1 MKTIFRMMAIAI
13 AAVLF
18 AACGSKSATPEGA
31 AEAFLKDYQKG
42 NYEAMVAQMHFTK
55 EMSKEDKA
63 QIVEFIKEKTA
74 PEIEK
79 RGGIQSFEVTEVV
92 AAEDGHSA
100 KVKYTLHFGD
110 GSESKDDMKL
120 VNVDGKWM
128 LDGGK

>member
-1 MKTIFRMMAIAI
+1 MKTLFRMMAIAI
-13 AAVLF
+13 AAVVF

-42 NYEAMVAQMHFTK
+42 NYEAMVDQMHFTK

-63 QIVEFIKEKTA
+63 QIVEFVKEKTA

-79 RGGIQSFEVTEVV
+79 RGGIQSYEVNEVIV
-92 AAEDGHSA
+92 AEDGQSA

-128 LDGGK
+128 MDGGK